1 MNSYQNK
8 FPVLAIDGTAC
19 SGKGTL
25 AKKLSNVLG
34 FDHLDSGVLYRIY
47 AYEFLKTK
55 KKIENIEN
63 ISLNLSS
70 PSQINLYNQKDL
82 RTEIVSKI
90 ASKIAKSEF
99 VRKQLIDIQRN
110 FADNPP
116 NKKGS
121 VIDGRDITSVIIPN
135 AEVKFYIDADLD
147 KRAKRRQIQ
156 LNLKE
161 KDYNKIYIEMKLR
174 DKNDKNRQSS
184 PLIKT
189 KDSLFIDTTNISEKE
204 VLEIAIQ
211 EIKKKIDFI

>member
-1 MNSYQNK
+1 M
-8 FPVLAIDGTAC
+8 
-19 SGKGTL
+19 
-25 AKKLSNVLG
+25 
-34 FDHLDSGVLYRIY
+34 
-47 AYEFLKTK
+47 
-55 KKIENIEN
+55 
-63 ISLNLSS
+63 
-70 PSQINLYNQKDL
+70 IN
-82 RTEIVSKI
+82 
-90 ASKIAKSEF
+90 
-99 VRKQLIDIQRN
+99 IQRN

>member
-8 FPVLAIDGTAC
+8 FPVIAIDGTAC

>member
-1 MNSYQNK
+1 M
-8 FPVLAIDGTAC
+8 
-19 SGKGTL
+19 
-25 AKKLSNVLG
+25 
-34 FDHLDSGVLYRIY
+34 
-47 AYEFLKTK
+47 
-55 KKIENIEN
+55 ENIEN